1 MPEKKHNR
9 ATREK
14 QATVKLVIS
23 TATIT
28 RESNIISTGRFREV
42 WLNFYFFLSV
52 GKLVMSLF
60 TINIC
65 LPIGGIWIFRPM
77 SIIQVLLHL
86 LSFSLRS
93 VGSRSNLTWILQSLT
108 TNSLYIISLRC
119 LFAQAVG
126 EGNPNRHIYIY
137 IYIISSCQRGLCLS

>member
-1 MPEKKHNR
+1 MRTAPGTIKIVGAQTDYVPRLCPEFFFCDFFMPEKKHNR

-65 LPIGGIWIFRPM
+65 LPIGGI
-77 SIIQVLLHL
+77 
-86 LSFSLRS
+86 
-93 VGSRSNLTWILQSLT
+93 
-108 TNSLYIISLRC
+108 
-119 LFAQAVG
+119 
-126 EGNPNRHIYIY
+126 
-137 IYIISSCQRGLCLS
+137 